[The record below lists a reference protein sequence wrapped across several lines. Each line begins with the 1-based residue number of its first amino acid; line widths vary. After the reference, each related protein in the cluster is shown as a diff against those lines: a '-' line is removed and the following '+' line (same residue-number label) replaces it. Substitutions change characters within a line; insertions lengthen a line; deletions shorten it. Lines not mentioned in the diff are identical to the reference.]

1 MNNILNG
8 QDKNTMAPDAD
19 IRRSEICTILIK
31 CLFDMDE
38 NIPVIIANIEENTE
52 AVPVDVYMTTDERI
66 IKNISFNNNNKA
78 AFNIHIEDDEEYD
91 DDLSSLICS
100 FRMYRSE

>member
-8 QDKNTMAPDAD
+8 HDKNTMAPDAD

-52 AVPVDVYMTTDERI
+52 AVPVDRKSTRLNSSHPTT
-66 IKNISFNNNNKA
+66 SPMP
-78 AFNIHIEDDEEYD
+78 
-91 DDLSSLICS
+91 SSA
-100 FRMYRSE
+100 